1 VKHPDDFPASDEKG
15 ASAPFSQRA
24 ISWHAKGRM
33 DFGYEKHLEDILG
46 AQSIG
51 VAILDARTLG
61 VHYINPYLDE
71 LITALWQRHCV
82 IGSHVSE
89 TVPASLSAHV
99 VELLTQV
106 ATTRQA
112 IELAEVPFEGF
123 LELRG
128 RTYWCVTL
136 EYRVATV
143 PESEDTLLVTLKEVT
158 ETVRARLQI
167 QAIRAISSAQTG
179 PTSLPLVLERILR
192 VLKETFGS
200 KRCAIFLLDRSLP
213 AIETQLAELETS
225 DATEADAPLQVRL
238 VAQLGIHRTSYNWH
252 VPVDDKVLLDA
263 VVRERRTRILTDTSS
278 QPQLVFPLLNHHG
291 EPHRPGSVLC
301 VPIFEPYVDNL
312 AEQRVF
318 GTVEVYHLRA
328 RGFPAKEVALL
339 EQFAQQAGLAI
350 QNARLFRRIDQ
361 LARAASRNVR
371 QQESIMQAMPDGVVI
386 VDLFWRII
394 DINQAARELFSWDE
408 KVLGRGLIEVL
419 EHSQVVFQHDLFPRV
434 DTLEEIERRALAG
447 GNVTFKLIGA
457 EGGSYTIQATYTP
470 IRDAL
475 GDIFA
480 FSVIYHDISEQVADL
495 ERIEARVVERT
506 AELKLRNQ
514 ALQEAQEAQAITN
527 ARMSLLLGRLPSGV
541 ILISAHDM
549 SITVINR
556 QAVELLQRLGAKL
569 PPMDDPEE
577 AARRVIGQDGEQIL
591 RAIALYYPSGSLLP
605 YEEHPFYAAIKR
617 GESGDAELHVQRTD
631 GQSIYLLVNAAPLR
645 APDGSIESAI
655 LVYQDITH
663 LKQLEH
669 VREDFFTMMAHE
681 LKTPLANIRAH
692 LSALL
697 VRDVQWTREEQFDY
711 LQTADEQVD
720 RLVGMINHFLE
731 ASRVEAGALRL
742 DLEPILLPELFED
755 VQERLEALIS
765 AAHCTLQ
772 IIMPEQ
778 VPAVRGDYE
787 LLLSVLTNLLSNAFR
802 YAPEGDAVQLL
813 VELVGAGPGQKSHS
827 VKISVI
833 DRGPGISREQQIVLF
848 KRFSSFAALSHPLH
862 HSVETHRQKAT
873 RWSPATGLG
882 LYISRGII
890 DAHGSQLELTSS
902 QGHGATFA
910 FTLPIYREKRKKARP
925 TKPLPITSLTRRE

>member
-1 VKHPDDFPASDEKG
+1 MIPLLASRNCDIMG
-15 ASAPFSQRA
+15 
-24 ISWHAKGRM
+24 
-33 DFGYEKHLEDILG
+33 FGYDKYLEDVLG

-51 VAILDARTLG
+51 VAILDTRTLCIRY
-61 VHYINPYLDE
+61 VNPYLNE
-71 LITALWQRHCV
+71 LSTALWQRQCV

-89 TVPASLSAHV
+89 LVPASLSAHV
-99 VELLTQV
+99 VALLTQV

-112 IELAEVPFEGF
+112 TELAEVPFEGF

-136 EYRVATV
+136 EYRAAVQ
-143 PESEDTLLVTLKEVT
+143 ESEDALLITLKEIT
-158 ETVRARLQI
+158 ETVRARLHI
-167 QAIRAISSAQTG
+167 QAIHAISSAQAG
-179 PTSLPLVLERILR
+179 PASLPLVLERILH

-200 KRCAIFLLDRSLP
+200 KRCAIFLLDHSLP
-213 AIETQLAELETS
+213 AMETQLAELEGS
-225 DATEADAPLQVRL
+225 DATAADAPLLVHL
-238 VAQLGIHRTSYNWH
+238 VAQLGIHQISHDWQA
-252 VPVDDKVLLDA
+252 PVDDKVLLEA

-278 QPQLVFPLLNHHG
+278 QPQLVLPFLNHQG

-301 VPIFEPYVDNL
+301 VPIFDPHIDNPTK
-312 AEQRVF
+312 QSVF

-328 RGFPAKEVALL
+328 RGFPAEEVALL

-350 QNARLFRRIDQ
+350 QNARLFRRIDR
-361 LARAASRNVR
+361 LARAASRNAR
-371 QQESIMQAMPDGVVI
+371 QQENIMQAMPDGVVI
-386 VDLFWRII
+386 VDLLWQIV
-394 DINQAARELFSWDE
+394 DMNQAARDLFRWDE
-408 KVLGRGLIEVL
+408 KVLGLSLIEAL
-419 EHSQVVFQHDLFPRV
+419 ECSQVVFPHDLFPQV
-434 DTLEEIERRALAG
+434 DALEEIERRALAG
-447 GNVTFKLIGA
+447 GSVTFKMIA
-457 EGGSYTIQATYTP
+457 VDGGSYSIQATYTP
-470 IRDAL
+470 IRDAQ
-475 GDIFA
+475 GEIFA

-495 ERIEARVVERT
+495 ERIEAKVVERT

-527 ARMSLLLGRLPSGV
+527 ARMSLLLERLPSGV

-549 SITVINR
+549 RITVINC
-556 QAVELLQRLGAKL
+556 QAVDLLQRLGARL
-569 PPMDDPEE
+569 LPMDDLEE
-577 AARRVIGQDGEQIL
+577 AARRAIGQDGEQIL
-591 RAIALYYPSGSLLP
+591 RSIALYYPSGSLLP
-605 YEEHPFYAAIKR
+605 YEEHPFYPAIKQ
-617 GESGDAELHVQRTD
+617 GESGEAELHVHHTN

-655 LVYQDITH
+655 LVYQDITR
-663 LKQLEH
+663 LKQLER

-697 VRDVQWTREEQFDY
+697 VRDFQWTKEEQFDY

-742 DLEPILLPELFED
+742 DLEPIHLSELFED

-765 AAHCTLQ
+765 SAHCTLQ
-772 IIMPEQ
+772 ITLPKQ
-778 VPAVRGDYE
+778 VPAVHGDYE

-813 VELVGAGPGQKSHS
+813 VELMIGARPGQKPHS

-833 DRGPGISREQQIVLF
+833 DRGPGISQEQQIVLF
-848 KRFSSFAALSHPLH
+848 TRFSTFAALSHPLRDAA
-862 HSVETHRQKAT
+862 SQPEPAHRQKAT

-890 DAHGSQLELTSS
+890 EAHGSQLELTSS
-902 QGHGATFA
+902 QDHGATFA
-910 FTLPIYREKRKKARP
+910 FMLPIYGEKRRKARP
-925 TKPLPITSLTRRE
+925 TTPATTALTRREQSDYVDS